1 MCSDTCRGIPYPET
15 GSLKINPE
23 HRGQRKGIRII
34 FFLLVSLVL
43 VVAIST
49 AMGYISIPVA
59 DVVKIIWFKI
69 TENSE
74 ALKHL
79 NRVFPYVIIDV
90 RLPRI
95 LTAAVVG
102 AGLGMS
108 GAIFQGILLN
118 PLADPYTLGISSG
131 AAFGASLAL
140 VLNISFLS
148 IDIVPLFAFAGAV
161 LTLVAVMYISSV
173 RGQLSSNN
181 LILAGVI
188 VAAILSAG
196 IGFLKYIAD
205 EEVSIIIFWL
215 MGSFASKTWYDV
227 LLTILFVTFGFIVF
241 EFYSRDLNIIS
252 LGDQIS
258 DSLGVNTKRVKK
270 ILLVVASLVTAICVS
285 VSGIIGFVGLIIPH
299 LMRFILGPD
308 NQKLI
313 PASAL
318 GGALLLLIADTT
330 TRSLLPHE
338 IPIGIL
344 TSLLGGP
351 FFCYIFRKKE
361 LGKVHGT

>member
-1 MCSDTCRGIPYPET
+1 MDNLISDPITGSRET
-15 GSLKINPE
+15 GF
-23 HRGQRKGIRII
+23 RII
-34 FFLLVSLVL
+34 LAMSIVLGLIIVVS
-43 VVAIST
+43 T
-49 AMGYISIPVA
+49 GMGYIRIPVI

-69 TENSE
+69 TGNSE
-74 ALKHL
+74 ALGHM
-79 NRVFPYVIIDV
+79 NRVFPYVVTDV

-95 LTAAVVG
+95 LTAAIVG

-140 VLNISFLS
+140 VLNLS
-148 IDIVPLFAFAGAV
+148 LFSVYTVPLFAFAGAV
-161 LTLVAVMYISSV
+161 LTLVAVLYISSV
-173 RGQLSSNN
+173 RGQVSSNN

-215 MGSFASKTWYDV
+215 MGSFASKTWYEVGLTGVFV
-227 LLTILFVTFGFIVF
+227 LFGFAVF

-258 DSLGVNTKRVKK
+258 DSLGVNTRRVKK
-270 ILLVVASLVTAICVS
+270 TLLVVASLVTAICVS

-330 TRSLLPHE
+330 TRSILPHE

-361 LGKVHGT
+361 LGRVHGT

>member
-1 MCSDTCRGIPYPET
+1 MGET
-15 GSLKINPE
+15 LPGVSGTE
-23 HRGQRKGIRII
+23 GFRII
-34 FFLLVSLVL
+34 LFLSVAL
-43 VVAIST
+43 VVAVVLST
-49 AMGYISIPVA
+49 AMGYIRIPVI
-59 DVVKIIWFKI
+59 DVIRIVWFKI
-69 TENSE
+69 TGNTD
-74 ALKHL
+74 ALKQL
-79 NRVFPYVIIDV
+79 NGVFPYVVTDV

-95 LTAAVVG
+95 LTAAIVG

-140 VLNISFLS
+140 VLNISFLPLYT
-148 IDIVPLFAFAGAV
+148 VPLFAFLGAM
-161 LTLVAVMYISSV
+161 LTLVAVLSISSV
-173 RGQLSSNN
+173 RGQMSSNN

-215 MGSFASKTWYDV
+215 MGSFASKTWYEVFLTGSTV
-227 LLTILFVTFGFIVF
+227 LLGFAVF
-241 EFYSRDLNIIS
+241 LFYSRDLNIIS

-258 DSLGVNTKRVKK
+258 DSLGVSTGRVKK
-270 ILLVVASLVTAICVS
+270 VLLVAASLVTAVCVS

-299 LMRFILGPD
+299 LMRFVLGPD

-318 GGALLLLIADTT
+318 GGALLLLVADTT
-330 TRSLLPHE
+330 TRSVLPHE

-361 LGKVHGT
+361 LGRIHGT